1 MRYGYNVTAGKAL
14 SDDAL
19 LTTAPILKPINEGLY
34 KYISKSESTS
44 TKVEAGN
51 TVTSSAIGISE
62 KVGSIISGG
71 ISSSVYVVNLDIST
85 TFDTDHNLDKI
96 YEERYEYY
104 YEKIVRY
111 KYEIRED
118 VDLREYLTDAFKRDL
133 YSVSDPEE
141 AALLFKKYGTKNTIR
156 LQDTDYYKKIIKTK

>member
-1 MRYGYNVTAGKAL
+1 MNVKILIRKILKCLLIICCLYTIINFIGKPSYIEAIDITLDEAYSEQVDNLRYGYNVTAGKAL

-96 YEERYEYY
+96 YEEFIEPLRKLMDEM
-104 YEKIVRY
+104 
-111 KYEIRED
+111 
-118 VDLREYLTDAFKRDL
+118 DL
-133 YSVSDPEE
+133 
-141 AALLFKKYGTKNTIR
+141 
-156 LQDTDYYKKIIKTK
+156 DYQFLS